1 MPNSSGDKAS
11 SRIETLRQREA
22 ALKAAIAEEKVR
34 QQKREEKE
42 DARLHSIVGATLIHN
57 ARQHPD
63 FELMLKG
70 VLAKSTK
77 LTDAETKLLRA
88 KGWL

>member
-1 MPNSSGDKAS
+1 MKSGNGKIDAL
-11 SRIETLRQREA
+11 LRREA

-42 DARLHSIVGATLIHN
+42 DARLHAIVGAALLQN
-57 ARQHPD
+57 AKQFPD

-70 VLAKSTK
+70 VLAKSTL
-77 LTDAETKLLRA
+77 LTEGETKLLRA